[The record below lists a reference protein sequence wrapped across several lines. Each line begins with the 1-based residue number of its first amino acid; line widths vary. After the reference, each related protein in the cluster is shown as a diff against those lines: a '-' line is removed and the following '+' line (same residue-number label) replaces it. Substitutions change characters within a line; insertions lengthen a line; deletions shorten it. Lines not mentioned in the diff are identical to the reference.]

1 MTFGHLR
8 DLQDLMLR
16 ACVRNMMFFAT
27 LPCHLAREMPGNSA
41 PERPSAAA
49 GDLHRAVSQRPH
61 GAGRSDDARWLR

>member
-1 MTFGHLR
+1 VTFGHLR

-16 ACVRNMMFFAT
+16 AYVRNMMLFAT
-27 LPCHLAREMPGNSA
+27 LPCYLVGAMPRNSA
-41 PERPSAAA
+41 PERVSAAA